1 MIKKLSKDDKF
12 EEIIKEGTWLVDFF
26 ATWCGPC
33 RMLEPVLEEFSK
45 DNNVLQVDIDQ
56 FGELTDSF
64 NIMSVPTLLLFKS
77 GSFNRVHLK
86 APPPSDLISS
96 SIIL

>member
-77 GSFNRVHLK
+77 ASMTL
-86 APPPSDLISS
+86 
-96 SIIL
+96 

>member
-64 NIMSVPTLLLFKS
+64 NIMSVPTLMCFEN
-77 GSFNRVHLK
+77 GALK
-86 APPPSDLISS
+86 AQDAGYKSLDELKNFVK
-96 SIIL
+96 

>member
-1 MIKKLSKDDKF
+1 MLKKLSKEDKF
-12 EEIIKEGTWLVDFF
+12 ESIIKDGTWLVDFS

-56 FGELTDSF
+56 FRELTDSF
-64 NIMSVPTLLLFKS
+64 NIMSVPTLMYFS
-77 GSFNRVHLK
+77 NGELK
-86 APPPSDLISS
+86 AQDVGYKSLDELKNFVK
-96 SIIL
+96 

>member
-1 MIKKLSKDDKF
+1 MIKKLSKDDIF

-56 FGELTDSF
+56 FRELTDSF
-64 NIMSVPTLLLFKS
+64 NIMSVPTLMCFEN
-77 GSFNRVHLK
+77 GALK
-86 APPPSDLISS
+86 AQDAGYKSLDELNNFVK
-96 SIIL
+96 

>member
-33 RMLEPVLEEFSK
+33 RMLEPVLDEFSK

-56 FGELTDSF
+56 FRELTDSF
-64 NIMSVPTLLLFKS
+64 NIMSVPTLMCFENGTLKS
-77 GSFNRVHLK
+77 QDVGYKSVDELNNFVK
-86 APPPSDLISS
+86 
-96 SIIL
+96 

>member
-64 NIMSVPTLLLFKS
+64 NIMSVPTLMCFENGTLKS
-77 GSFNRVHLK
+77 QDVGYKSLDELK
-86 APPPSDLISS
+86 KFVK
-96 SIIL
+96 

>member
-1 MIKKLSKDDKF
+1 MIKKMSKDDKF

-56 FGELTDSF
+56 FRELTDSF
-64 NIMSVPTLLLFKS
+64 NIMSVPTLMCFENGTLKS
-77 GSFNRVHLK
+77 QDVGYKSVDELNNFVK
-86 APPPSDLISS
+86 
-96 SIIL
+96 

>member
-64 NIMSVPTLLLFKS
+64 NIMSVPTLMCFEN
-77 GSFNRVHLK
+77 GTLK
-86 APPPSDLISS
+86 AQDAGYKSLDELKNFVK
-96 SIIL
+96 

>member
-12 EEIIKEGTWLVDFF
+12 EDVIREGTWLVDFF

-56 FGELTDSF
+56 FGELTDGF
-64 NIMSVPTLLLFKS
+64 NIMSVPTLMCFEN
-77 GSFNRVHLK
+77 GALK
-86 APPPSDLISS
+86 AQDAGYKSLDELNNFVK
-96 SIIL
+96 

>member
-64 NIMSVPTLLLFKS
+64 NIMSVPTLMCFEN
-77 GSFNRVHLK
+77 GTLK
-86 APPPSDLISS
+86 AQDAGYKSLDELNNFVK
-96 SIIL
+96 

>member
-1 MIKKLSKDDKF
+1 MIKKMSKDDKF

-56 FGELTDSF
+56 FRELTDSF
-64 NIMSVPTLLLFKS
+64 NIMSVPTLMCFEN
-77 GSFNRVHLK
+77 GALK
-86 APPPSDLISS
+86 AQDAGYKSLDELNNFVK
-96 SIIL
+96 